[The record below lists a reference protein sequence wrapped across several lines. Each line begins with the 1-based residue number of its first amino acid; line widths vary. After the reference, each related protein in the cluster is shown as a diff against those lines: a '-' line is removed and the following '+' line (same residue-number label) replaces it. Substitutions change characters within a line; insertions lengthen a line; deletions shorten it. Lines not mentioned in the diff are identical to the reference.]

1 MNISFRRDKLPTA
14 PVLKKLQ
21 KVWQVD
27 LENSGPYREFRV
39 FQFRNY
45 LRGMVFKTLIA

>member
-1 MNISFRRDKLPTA
+1 MNIFFRRDKLPVT

-21 KVWQVD
+21 KVWGID
-27 LENSGPYREFRV
+27 LENSCPVREFRI
-39 FQFRNY
+39 FQFRNH